1 MPLATVTT
9 AVFPPT
15 LPVNLMQ
22 LREEQNK
29 YKERLQKA
37 ITACRNEDTSIKKA
51 SKMYDVPMDAIERN
65 LQGYKKN

>member
-1 MPLATVTT
+1 
-9 AVFPPT
+9 
-15 LPVNLMQ
+15 MQ

-51 SKMYDVPMDAIERN
+51 SKLYEVPMDAIERN

>member
-1 MPLATVTT
+1 MTATT
-9 AVFPPT
+9 AGFPLN
-15 LPVNLMQ
+15 LPVNIMQ

-51 SKMYDVPMDAIERN
+51 SKLYEVPMDAIERN